1 MGELVYLKLQPHVQ
15 TLVASRCNH
24 QLSFRFFGPFKICS
38 GLALLLIQ
46 AGTSSE
52 AQIHP
57 VVHVSQLK
65 RHIPA
70 HVPVSTDRSS
80 VSTDPKEPTA
90 PVMVV
95 QHAHK
100 AIGGAVSP

>member
-1 MGELVYLKLQPHVQ
+1 MYRLWWLPGAITSCLFVSLGLSRS
-15 TLVASRCNH
+15 VAGWHCC
-24 QLSFRFFGPFKICS
+24 LYK
-38 GLALLLIQ
+38 LALLVN
-46 AGTSSE
+46 

-70 HVPVSTDRSS
+70 LVPVSTDRSS